1 MEARRRFRVPLSP
14 AEAVEIQNRWRDRVV
29 RDGDVPPAGTVGG
42 ADVSERAGVA
52 RAALVVTRGLVPVEE
67 VAVESPVRFP
77 YIPGLL
83 SFREIPALLK
93 AWEKLR
99 ARPDVLIVDGQGIA
113 HPRRLGIASHLG
125 VLLDQPTIGCAKSR
139 LVGRYEEPPPE
150 RGAWTPL
157 VDRGEVIGA
166 AVRTQTGRRVVFV
179 SIGHRVSLAA
189 AIRVVLECSPRY
201 RLPEPQRLADRL
213 SRRAQA
219 AALGRRLRRE
229 PPRRDPA

>member
-1 MEARRRFRVPLSP
+1 MEARRRFRVPLTA
-14 AEAVEIQNRWRDRVV
+14 AEAVEIQNRLRDRVV
-29 RDGDVPPAGTVGG
+29 REGDVPAGTVGG
-42 ADVSERAGVA
+42 ADVSERAGIA
-52 RAALVVTRGLVPVEE
+52 RAALVVTRNLVPVEE
-67 VAVESPVRFP
+67 VAVETPVRFP

-113 HPRRLGIASHLG
+113 HPRRFGIASHLG
-125 VLLDQPTIGCAKSR
+125 VLLDQPSIGCAKSR
-139 LVGRYEEPPPE
+139 LIGRYEEPPPE

-166 AVRTQTGRRVVFV
+166 AVRTRTGRRVVFV

-189 AIRVVLECSPRY
+189 AIRVVLDCTPRY

-213 SRRAQA
+213 SRSAQA

-229 PPRRDPA
+229 PPRRGLA

>member
-1 MEARRRFRVPLSP
+1 MPLSP
-14 AEAVEIQNRWRDRVV
+14 AEAVEIQNRLRDRVRREGNV
-29 RDGDVPPAGTVGG
+29 SADTVGG
-42 ADVSERAGVA
+42 ADVSERAGIA
-52 RAALVVTRGLVPVEE
+52 RAAIVVTRHLLPVEE
-67 VAVESPVRFP
+67 AAVESPVRFP

-83 SFREIPALLK
+83 AFREIPALLG
-93 AWEKLR
+93 AWAKLR
-99 ARPDVLIVDGQGIA
+99 LRPDVLIVDGQGIA
-113 HPRRLGIASHLG
+113 HPRRFGIASHLG

-166 AVRTQTGRRVVFV
+166 ALRTQTGRRVVYV
-179 SIGHRVSLAA
+179 SIGHRVSLET

-213 SRRAQA
+213 SKSPPA
-219 AALGRRLRRE
+219 AAEDRRRRRE
-229 PPRRDPA
+229 PSGRRPG

>member
-1 MEARRRFRVPLSP
+1 MEARRRFRVPLTA
-14 AEAVEIQNRWRDRVV
+14 AEAVEIQNRLRDRVV
-29 RDGDVPPAGTVGG
+29 REGDVPAGTVGG
-42 ADVSERAGVA
+42 ADVSERAGIA
-52 RAALVVTRGLVPVEE
+52 RAALVVTRDLAPVEE
-67 VAVESPVRFP
+67 VAVETPVRFP

-83 SFREIPALLK
+83 SFREIPALLA

-99 ARPDVLIVDGQGIA
+99 TRPDVLIVDGQGIA
-113 HPRRLGIASHLG
+113 HPRRFGIASHLG
-125 VLLDQPTIGCAKSR
+125 VLLDQPSIGCAKSR

-166 AVRTQTGRRVVFV
+166 AVRTRTGRRVVFV

-189 AIRVVLECSPRY
+189 AIRVVLACSPRY

-213 SRRAQA
+213 SRSAQA
-219 AALGRRLRRE
+219 AALGRRRRRE
-229 PPRRDPA
+229 PPRCGLA